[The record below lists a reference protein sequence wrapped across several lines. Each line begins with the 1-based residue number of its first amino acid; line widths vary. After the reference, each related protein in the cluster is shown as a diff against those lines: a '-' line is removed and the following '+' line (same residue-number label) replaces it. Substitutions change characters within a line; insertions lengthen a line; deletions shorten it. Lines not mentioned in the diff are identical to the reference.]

1 MSKVAKAS
9 RKSAKEKG
17 SENTEINRA
26 DQIAAAIRE
35 LAEMKGIA
43 VSESK
48 GIIESTIKAAYKR
61 TYGSCDNCI
70 VEVGDGYDVKVY
82 ARKKIVDVA
91 YSEVDEIEYDDSV
104 LLDPDKNIG
113 DYIDIPV
120 DPTKFG
126 RSAVDTGKQNAHQ
139 ALNDTHKDY
148 LYNMHK
154 GKVGSLVS
162 GTIQRE
168 TKGNVFVDLNL
179 ADVEGFLPGKNQSPV
194 EVYEK
199 NDRLSGLVIDIKKQ
213 NTGVQL
219 VLSRADGKFVEKI
232 FEREVAELADK
243 TIGVQCVARE
253 AGKKTKIAVYTNKPE
268 VDPVGA
274 CVGIKGARITNVIH
288 ELMGEKIDVI
298 RYDEDPHVFI
308 KEALTPA
315 KVKTVVL
322 TDMEK
327 REAIAIVPED
337 QFSFAIGKQGLNVR
351 LANRLCNW
359 NIDVKT
365 ESQAAEMDI
374 VEDDNSRKAAESLFS
389 DVGQEIEEQD
399 EEIALISMLPGIEPR
414 IAEILKNAGLDDIGD
429 FVDAVENDK
438 VKDIEGLSAE
448 DIETV
453 NRIIDE
459 NVEFEEEDDESADGE
474 IEGQEEEEY
483 FCPECGA
490 KISINDTRCPKCG
503 IELAFE

>member
-1 MSKVAKAS
+1 MSKIATTSK
-9 RKSAKEKG
+9 KDQP
-17 SENTEINRA
+17 TLA
-26 DQIAAAIRE
+26 DAFRE
-35 LAEMKGIA
+35 LAEKKGLGVAEGKTI
-43 VSESK
+43 VENM
-48 GIIESTIKAAYKR
+48 IKAAYKR
-61 TYGSCDNCI
+61 KFGSCDNCI
-70 VEVGDGYDVKVY
+70 VEVDDGFANVRVFS
-82 ARKKIVDVA
+82 RRTIVDVA

-104 LLDPDKNIG
+104 KLDPDKKIG

-120 DPTKFG
+120 DPRDFG
-126 RSAVDTGKQNAHQ
+126 RSAIDTGKQNAHQ
-139 ALNDTHKDY
+139 ARNDTHKDY

-154 GKVGSLVS
+154 DKVGTLIS

-168 TKGNVFVDLNL
+168 TKGNIFVDLNL
-179 ADVEGFLPGKNQSPV
+179 NDVEGFLPAKNQSPI
-194 EVYEK
+194 ELYETG
-199 NDRLSGLVIDIKKQ
+199 DRLSGLVTDIKKQ

-232 FEREVAELADK
+232 FEREVAELGDK
-243 TIGVQCVARE
+243 TIGIQTVARE

-315 KVKTVVL
+315 KVKSVIL
-322 TDMEK
+322 TDVEK

-365 ESQAAEMDI
+365 ESKAAEMDI
-374 VEDDNSRKAAESLFS
+374 IEDDNSRRAAESLFS
-389 DVGQEIEEQD
+389 DVEQGTE
-399 EEIALISMLPGIEPR
+399 EEIASVSMLPGIDPR
-414 IAEILKNAGLDDIGD
+414 VADILKSAGLDDIGD
-429 FVDAVENDK
+429 FVDAVESGK
-438 VKDIEGLSAE
+438 VMEIEGLSAD
-448 DIETV
+448 DIAAV
-453 NRIIDE
+453 NKIIDE
-459 NVEFEEEDDESADGE
+459 NVEFEDDDGE
-474 IEGQEEEEY
+474 AESVETESQEEEEY

-490 KISINDTRCPKCG
+490 KISLDDSRCPKCG

>member
-1 MSKVAKAS
+1 MAKKAVAPKKDDKPKLSDAF
-9 RKSAKEKG
+9 
-17 SENTEINRA
+17 
-26 DQIAAAIRE
+26 RE
-35 LAEMKGIA
+35 LAEKKGVREEEA
-43 VSESK
+43 K
-48 GIIESTIKAAYKR
+48 AIIENMIKAAYKR
-61 TYGSCDNCI
+61 VYGSCDNCI
-70 VEVGDGYDVKVY
+70 VEIADGFSDVKVFS
-82 ARKKIVDVA
+82 RKKVVDVA

-104 LLDPDKNIG
+104 NLDPDKKIG
-113 DYIDIPV
+113 DFIDIPL

-126 RSAVDTGKQNAHQ
+126 RSAIDTGKQNAHQ

-154 GKVGSLVS
+154 DKVGCLVS

-168 TKGNVFVDLNL
+168 TKGNIFIDLNL
-179 ADVEGFLPGKNQSPV
+179 NDVEGFLPAKNQSPA
-194 EVYEK
+194 ELYEI
-199 NDRLSGLVIDIKKQ
+199 NDRLSGLVTDIKKQ

-232 FEREVAELADK
+232 FEREVAELSDR
-243 TIGVQCVARE
+243 TIGIQTVARE

-322 TDMEK
+322 TDVEK

-337 QFSFAIGKQGLNVR
+337 QFSFAIGKSGLNVR

-365 ESQAAEMDI
+365 ESQAAEMEI
-374 VEDDNSRKAAESLFS
+374 VEDDNSRKAAESLFAGM
-389 DVGQEIEEQD
+389 DQAVAAQE
-399 EEIALISMLPGIEPR
+399 EEIASISHLPGIDSR
-414 IAEILKNAGLDDIGD
+414 VAEILKAAGLDDIGD

-448 DIETV
+448 DIEAV
-453 NRIIDE
+453 NKIIDE
-459 NVEFEEEDDESADGE
+459 NVEFEDEDGAVNGEEAES
-474 IEGQEEEEY
+474 QEEEEY

-490 KISINDTRCPKCG
+490 KISLNDTRCPKCG